1 MSLLEKI
8 PLIEIKEGLARILV
22 PDPSKYRRPDG
33 IYEPAW
39 APVFYNPKMKENRDM
54 AVLALVAHLKLT
66 SRREAIVADILG
78 GTGVRGIRFA
88 LEVPYVFKA
97 YVNDKNPLAYE
108 LTVKNVRLNDLEERV
123 VVENFDANLMLQ
135 IHRFSSEFFD
145 YIDIDPF
152 GSPVEFIDS
161 SIMTIKIGGMLGVT
175 ATDTAALEGTYP
187 HACIRKYFS
196 KPLRAD
202 FSKEMA
208 IRILIANLAYR
219 AAAYEYGLN
228 VKLGYYSQYYVRAY
242 VTLEKGSKKAL
253 DTLEN
258 VGYVVFNARTG
269 EYKLVKSIA
278 DLAKTAKN
286 EENTVIGGP
295 LWLGVLAD
303 KRFVGKMIEELKE
316 REYFENKASLM
327 NLLQTIIKEADL
339 PPLYYRVDFLGKRLR
354 KTIPP
359 MKKLLECIRSE
370 GYEAV
375 RPHMDNLGF
384 KTNAPYDV
392 VVKCFSKN

>member
-1 MSLLEKI
+1 MLDKV
-8 PLIEIKEGLARILV
+8 PLVEIREGLARILV
-22 PDPSKYRRPDG
+22 PDPSRYRRPNG

-39 APVFYNPKMKENRDM
+39 APVFYNPKMRENRDI
-54 AVLALVAHLKLT
+54 AVLALASYLKL
-66 SRREAIVADILG
+66 SGKKEAIVADILG

-88 LEVPYVFKA
+88 LEVPYVSKV

-108 LTVKNVRLNDLEERV
+108 LTLRNIKLNNLEEKV
-123 VVENFDANLMLQ
+123 IVENFDANLMLQ

-152 GSPVEFIDS
+152 GSPIEFLDS
-161 SIMTIKIGGMLGVT
+161 SLMSVKIGGMIGVT
-175 ATDTAALEGTYP
+175 ATDTATLEGTYP

-208 IRILIANLAYR
+208 IRILIANIAYR

-228 VKLGYYSQYYVRAY
+228 VKLGYYSRYYVRIY

-253 DTLEN
+253 NTLKN
-258 VGYVVFNARTG
+258 VGYVVFNKRTG
-269 EYKLVKSIA
+269 EYSLVKDVL
-278 DLAKTAKN
+278 DLAENVKGK
-286 EENTVIGGP
+286 EEIVIGGP

-303 KRFVGKMIEELKE
+303 KLFLRKAMEELE
-316 REYFENKASLM
+316 AREYFEDKSSLM

-339 PPLYYRVDFLGKRLR
+339 PPLYYRVDLLGKRL
-354 KTIPP
+354 KKSIPP
-359 MKKLLECIRSE
+359 MKKLLDCIRNK
-370 GYEAV
+370 GYEAI
-375 RPHMDNLGF
+375 RPHMDSLGL
-384 KTNAPYDV
+384 KTNAPYNV
-392 VVKCFSKN
+392 IVQCFTS